1 MTSIRA
7 LVVKALDDTADI
19 LSNARFA
26 QALAAGQD
34 IDLEDIGVDSLSR
47 FEAIM
52 QIEEALGIELDD
64 DELAEQQTLNGL
76 VTFLEQRV
84 GVAVN

>member
-52 QIEEALGIELDD
+52 LDD
-64 DELAEQQTLNGL
+64 DELTEQQTLNGL
-76 VTFLEQRV
+76 VAFLEKRV

>member
-26 QALAAGQD
+26 QALAEGQD

-64 DELAEQQTLNGL
+64 DELTEQQTLNGL
-76 VTFLEQRV
+76 VAFLEQRV

>member
-1 MTSIRA
+1 MLSIRA

-26 QALAAGQD
+26 QALAEGQD

-64 DELAEQQTLNGL
+64 DELTEQQTLNGL
-76 VTFLEQRV
+76 VAFLEKRV

>member
-1 MTSIRA
+1 MLSIRA

-26 QALAAGQD
+26 QALAEGQD

-64 DELAEQQTLNGL
+64 DELTEQQTLNGL
-76 VTFLEQRV
+76 VAFLEQRV

>member
-1 MTSIRA
+1 MLSIRA
-7 LVVKALDDTADI
+7 LVVKALDDTDDI

-26 QALAAGQD
+26 QALAEGQD

-64 DELAEQQTLNGL
+64 DELTEQQTLNGL
-76 VTFLEQRV
+76 VAFLEQRV